1 MAKVEQNLPPAAIRT
16 AIAAATAASLML
28 VGGSSGAIAAGS
40 RSPAANDATVAASS
54 TKYKIP
60 VQGKAFDTD
69 GDKVGTAK
77 GKIVKF
83 TAKKGTLYAVTKL
96 TITVPGQGTF
106 DRKRRVPVEDLNAA
120 AGGAASATEAAAA
133 ARRACRILTL
143 DLGPLDLNLLGLRIQ
158 LNRVMLDITAVPG
171 PGNLLGNLLCAIA
184 GLFDRTG
191 FLNNVAVL
199 LNQTLRIIGKS
210 A

>member
-1 MAKVEQNLPPAAIRT
+1 MTRRSIRT

-28 VGGSSGAIAAGS
+28 VGGSSGAIAAGN
-40 RSPAANDATVAASS
+40 RSPAATGDTTVAAAGSN
-54 TKYKIP
+54 KYKIP
-60 VQGKAFDTD
+60 VQGKAFNTD

-83 TAKKGTLYAVTKL
+83 KAKKGTLYAVTKL

-106 DRKRRVPVEDLNAA
+106 DRKRRVPVQDLNAA